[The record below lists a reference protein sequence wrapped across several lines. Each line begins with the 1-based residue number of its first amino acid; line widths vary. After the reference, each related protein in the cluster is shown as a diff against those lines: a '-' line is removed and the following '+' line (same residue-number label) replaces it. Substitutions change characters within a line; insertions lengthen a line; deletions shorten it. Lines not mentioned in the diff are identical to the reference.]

1 MKTFKLFEFNLL
13 NRLNFESVIELNKKQ
28 LFTFGGFIDF
38 KKGIGIVIFG
48 ITFTFEYKWED
59 DYPEIK

>member
-1 MKTFKLFEFNLL
+1 MKTFKLFEFKLF

-38 KKGIGIVIFG
+38 TKGIGIVIFG
-48 ITFTFEYKWED
+48 ITFTFEYKWEEEHF
-59 DYPEIK
+59 EIK